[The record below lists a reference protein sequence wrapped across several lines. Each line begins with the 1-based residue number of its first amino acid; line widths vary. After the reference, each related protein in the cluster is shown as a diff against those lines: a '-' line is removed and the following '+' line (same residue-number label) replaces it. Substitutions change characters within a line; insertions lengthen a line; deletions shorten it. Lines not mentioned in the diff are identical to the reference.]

1 KTDFSTAVVTET
13 RGYLDSLR
21 TIFRL
26 ESSRLTHKIDS
37 ISLSIAGRIGESEY
51 ILLKSRYHNE
61 SLSDILLNNLGN
73 IRIYDAGDKFIQK
86 ADPVYMSPGSKTG
99 RAHFF
104 APYKQLGS
112 LKINTL
118 VFNLSVLWLMIL
130 SMFVSLYYD
139 LLKKLVRSIE
149 ALKMPILRR
158 KFGRHL

>member
-1 KTDFSTAVVTET
+1 
-13 RGYLDSLR
+13 
-21 TIFRL
+21 
-26 ESSRLTHKIDS
+26 
-37 ISLSIAGRIGESEY
+37 
-51 ILLKSRYHNE
+51 
-61 SLSDILLNNLGN
+61 
-73 IRIYDAGDKFIQK
+73 
-86 ADPVYMSPGSKTG
+86 KTG